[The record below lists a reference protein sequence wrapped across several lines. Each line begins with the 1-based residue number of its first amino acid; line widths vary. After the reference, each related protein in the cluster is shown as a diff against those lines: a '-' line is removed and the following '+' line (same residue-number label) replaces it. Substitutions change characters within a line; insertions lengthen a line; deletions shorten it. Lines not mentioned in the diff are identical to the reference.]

1 MLANVDWGKEQ
12 TITGWACISRE
23 IRKRND
29 VEYQER
35 LSLAEAKLCLPP
47 PIEEAPHRRRGLL
60 DPLLVDK
67 LPLSVSLLPLT
78 IDKQPMILIE
88 ELTIDK
94 QPMILIEEEEA
105 KLCIFPAM
113 DEKVINPSFSSRY
126 APTFG
131 GRRRLARNL
140 KNGRQNVSSFPHASF
155 FARNSK
161 NGRQNVSSFPHASC
175 FCPQL
180 EER

>member
-1 MLANVDWGKEQ
+1 MLANVDWDKEQ

-35 LSLAEAKLCLPP
+35 LSLVEAKLCLPP
-47 PIEEAPHRRRGLL
+47 PIEEAKMLL
-60 DPLLVDK
+60 DKLPLLVDK
-67 LPLSVSLLPLT
+67 LPLSVSLLPLSVDELPLSVSLLPLT

-105 KLCIFPAM
+105 KLCIFPTM
-113 DEKVINPSFSSRY
+113 DEKVINPSFSSHSPPPRQRRG
-126 APTFG
+126 APTEG
-131 GRRRLARNL
+131 AAR
-140 KNGRQNVSSFPHASF
+140 STCFI
-155 FARNSK
+155 
-161 NGRQNVSSFPHASC
+161 

>member
-1 MLANVDWGKEQ
+1 MLANVDWDKEQ

-35 LSLAEAKLCLPP
+35 LSLVEAKLCLPP
-47 PIEEAPHRRRGLL
+47 PIEEAPRRRRGLL
-60 DPLLVDK
+60 DKLPLLVDK
-67 LPLSVSLLPLT
+67 LPLT

-140 KNGRQNVSSFPHASF
+140 KNGRQNVSSFP
-155 FARNSK
+155 
-161 NGRQNVSSFPHASC
+161 PASC